1 MKDEQTGPREPDPGS
16 VPVRSRI
23 NAMRSAVLAGLVVLA
38 IAASAQAQ
46 PTLNFSVSQ
55 IYHGEIVQVRGT
67 GFTPNGAL
75 LSRMIRPDASVYPEM
90 QMKADAKGELSHAI
104 TIVPDYFGSYEVIIE
119 DVVTKTSATQ
129 RFLMVPPTFDK
140 AVPTQQATM
149 PTVFA
154 GVWQGT
160 VSGER
165 PVSSPAVDAAVTLVG
180 GRVGSVIGTVAYP
193 ADRCGG
199 ELWLVS
205 ASADRIQ
212 LGEIIRY
219 GRDKCNGRALI
230 DLTRGKDASMAMLW
244 RDVTGAGAARGTVSK
259 RSE

>member
-1 MKDEQTGPREPDPGS
+1 
-16 VPVRSRI
+16 
-23 NAMRSAVLAGLVVLA
+23 MRSSVLAVALLLA
-38 IAASAQAQ
+38 AVASATAQ
-46 PTLNFSVSQ
+46 PTLDFSVSQ
-55 IYHGEIVQVRGT
+55 IYHGEIVQVRGA

-75 LSRMIRPDASVYPEM
+75 LSRMIRPDGSVYPEM
-90 QMKADAKGELSHAI
+90 QMKADAKGGLVHAI

-119 DVVTKTSATQ
+119 DVATKTSATQ
-129 RFLMVPPTFDK
+129 RFLMTPPTFDK
-140 AVPTQQATM
+140 AVPTQQPTM
-149 PTVFA
+149 PTVFS

-165 PVSSPAVDAAVTLVG
+165 PVPSPPVEADVTLVG

-230 DLTRGKDASMAMLW
+230 TLTRGKDASMAMLW
-244 RDVTGAGAARGTVSK
+244 RDVTGAGDARGSLRK